1 VARRQS
7 GGRLRAAVFL
17 TVSLVA
23 AAVATSVILS
33 VIQGYQQ
40 EIATAQAPEET
51 IQVIIAAGDLH
62 QGRTITAEDLKMRA
76 LPPDYVP
83 DSVLRQPDQVI
94 GRVPR
99 ERILKGEFIRDER
112 LADPEAGVGLNAIIP
127 RGMRAVSV
135 SLRGANAV
143 SGFLNPGNYVDVL
156 ATVQAQVDREVET
169 ITLLQAV
176 TVLAVNDRL
185 GGGAAT
191 ANDKAKPSVTLA
203 VTPEQA
209 ERLTHADEMGNI
221 TLALRND
228 IDVTQVTTHG
238 LLVAE
243 LLGGRGGEKRHTV
256 QQWKE
261 RIVQQQDGTLIIIKG
276 PSVTMEK
283 ADAKAGKK

>member
-1 VARRQS
+1 MARRQS
-7 GGRLRAAVFL
+7 GGRLRAAIFL

-40 EIATAQAPEET
+40 EIANAQAPEET
-51 IQVIIAAGDLH
+51 IQVMVAAVDLH
-62 QGRTITAEDLKMRA
+62 QGRTITQEDLKMRA

-112 LADPEAGVGLNAIIP
+112 LADPEAGVGMNAIIP

-135 SLRGANAV
+135 SLKGANAV

-156 ATVQAQVDREVET
+156 ATVQAQIEREVET
-169 ITLLQAV
+169 VTLLQAV

-185 GGGAAT
+185 GGGTAG

-209 ERLTHADEMGNI
+209 EKLTHADELGGI

-238 LLVAE
+238 LLVSE
-243 LLGGRGGEKRHTV
+243 LLGGKRGDKRISM

-276 PSVTMEK
+276 PSVTTEK
-283 ADAKAGKK
+283 SEAKPTPK

>member
-1 VARRQS
+1 MARRQS
-7 GGRLRAAVFL
+7 GGRLRAAIFL

-23 AAVATSVILS
+23 ALVASTVIYS

-40 EIATAQAPEET
+40 ELVSAQTPEET
-51 IQVIIAAGDLH
+51 IQVMVAATDLH
-62 QGRTITAEDLKMRA
+62 QGKTITAEDLKNKT

-127 RGMRAVSV
+127 RGMRAVSI
-135 SLRGANAV
+135 SLRSSNAV

-156 ATVQAQVDREVET
+156 ATVAAQEEKEVET
-169 ITLLQAV
+169 VTLLQAV

-185 GGGAAT
+185 GGGTSAT
-191 ANDKAKPSVTLA
+191 NDKAKPSVTVA

-209 ERLTHADEMGNI
+209 EKLTHADELGRI

-238 LLVAE
+238 LLVRE
-243 LLGGRGGEKRHTV
+243 LLGGNRNDKRISV
-256 QQWKE
+256 QEWKE
-261 RIVQQQDGTLIIIKG
+261 RIVKQQDGTLIIIKG
-276 PSVTMEK
+276 PSVHQEATK
-283 ADAKAGKK
+283 AKPNPK